1 MPPASILFYQS
12 RSKPTWEEVAVE
24 GQGRSDLVSKGG
36 RGGAYMGCFSPPSPP
51 SPTQPTD
58 PTSLLPNHLF
68 FPLNVVYTELGKRR
82 RLHNHR
88 VSFLPLHPI
97 PQPHP
102 LYLCVL
108 GRDDFTSIGWV
119 TCAVMYIEYFSAEWI
134 SCNYVFI
141 ALDRLQCA
149 QRCINIYCTM
159 YIWFLVTVCTLFC
172 ADNSCNLVQSASV
185 SFPWP
190 IMQGWQDILT
200 KK

>member
-1 MPPASILFYQS
+1 MPAASILFYQS

-97 PQPHP
+97 PP
-102 LYLCVL
+102 
-108 GRDDFTSIGWV
+108 S
-119 TCAVMYIEYFSAEWI
+119 
-134 SCNYVFI
+134 
-141 ALDRLQCA
+141 
-149 QRCINIYCTM
+149 
-159 YIWFLVTVCTLFC
+159 LVTNYHARWLPNYTTWWFQLNHYSNYLSSSHLSLYPF
-172 ADNSCNLVQSASV
+172 LSV
-185 SFPWP
+185 YLSFGYLYRLLSWN
-190 IMQGWQDILT
+190 ISLDIFILISISL
-200 KK
+200 